1 MATRAPFL
9 SQSYGAYYH
18 REVPKEDEE
27 LTHVGPGTPC
37 GEYLRRFWQP
47 VALSKDLQELPR
59 RVRILGEDLVVFR
72 DKRGQVGCLELHC
85 PHRGTSLEFGLIAE
99 KGIRCCYHGWLMDV
113 DGRILDTPGE
123 PADSTLKDRLC
134 HGAYPTHEYQGMVF
148 AYMGPPEKE
157 PAFPILDTYHRPG
170 CHMIPLMQHFYP
182 CNWLQIQE
190 NVMDPAH
197 LEFLHTIT
205 GSHFPEELRMHS
217 VLDWMESPSGMI
229 CFATWRVDENIWVR
243 INEYIPPNARQ
254 FPSGG
259 PSARQVHVYR
269 ARHTHFTVPVDD
281 HHTMVMGFVRL
292 GAGQE
297 EPRGPGF
304 GQTAD
309 RPYEE
314 RQRVPGDYDAQ
325 TSIHWGF
332 SRHRLGT
339 PDHHR
344 SWHHH
349 VEEYRQAWHQRA
361 RDVEGGAGHPDLLQ
375 PYHHTRPQGAYARGR
390 RTAAARNGAPRGR
403 RLPQRPLVARG
414 AYPVARKHRRCPSP
428 HRTG

>member
-9 SQSYGAYYH
+9 TQPYGAYYH
-18 REVPKEDEE
+18 RQVPTEDEE
-27 LTHVGPGTPC
+27 LAHVGHGTPC

-47 VALSKDLQELPR
+47 VALSKDVQELPW
-59 RVRILGEDLVVFR
+59 RVRILSEDLVVFR
-72 DKRGQVGCLELHC
+72 DQSRRVGCLELHC
-85 PHRGTSLEFGLIAE
+85 PHRGTSLEFGLISVQ
-99 KGIRCCYHGWLMDV
+99 GIRCCYHGWLMDV

-134 HGAYPTHEYQGMVF
+134 HGAYPTHEYQGMIF
-148 AYMGPPEKE
+148 AYMGPPAKK
-157 PAFPILDTYHRPG
+157 PAFPVLDTYNQPG
-170 CHMIPLMQHFYP
+170 CRMVPLIQHFYP

-229 CFATWRVDENIWVR
+229 CIATRRVDENIWVR
-243 INEYIPPNARQ
+243 INEYIPPHTRQ

-281 HHTMVMGFVRL
+281 HNTMFMGFVRL
-292 GAGQE
+292 GEGREA
-297 EPRGPGF
+297 PRGPGF

-325 TSIHWGF
+325 TSIHWGM
-332 SRHRLGT
+332 SRHGLEHLATTDGGIIMLRNIVRRGIRAVQNGQD
-339 PDHHR
+339 PA
-344 SWHHH
+344 H
-349 VEEYRQAWHQRA
+349 VLSDGGQIIPTYSNHTVLPMPQAPSPEAEEQLL
-361 RDVEGGAGHPDLLQ
+361 RD
-375 PYHHTRPQGAYARGR
+375 TGR
-390 RTAAARNGAPRGR
+390 RVAEGYLKDHAS
-403 RLPQRPLVARG
+403 LVE
-414 AYPVARKHRRCPSP
+414 YVA
-428 HRTG
+428 